1 MSAYKKFTAQD
12 YAIVPFNA
20 HKQYS
25 YGSSSAASNQITHY
39 ATQWTSESIS
49 LYSTSSG
56 PTGGDT
62 INAIKY
68 NQIDH
73 LFYKDFL
80 TNHANLF
87 GDFHYQY
94 HKRNLYEKANII
106 SIPEGLYGEGIK
118 PGSFYLSSSNYVIVD
133 DGYGNLL
140 LNDLDV
146 HNYPTDLRANV
157 FRLDPIK
164 GFRHYDLGL
173 FNDYALKLLDPQHPE
188 EGTYKAFWKKG
199 KINPNAPKTYSTHGD
214 LQEKDDSYFLN
225 PFRYQSVNFNTSSLG
240 DDNHKFPCIT
250 FNGVTGSKVI
260 VPHDERFNFD
270 TKDNFAVSFN
280 MQPNT
285 LSYEGVGVPLGVKS
299 KFQGGYIFNVT
310 GDYAYIVKPELQT
323 NLGRE
328 YVHNPNLKLND
339 GFPGGSDGSFALGSP
354 GNNKATINTTTG
366 KITIGPEG
374 TDVYSY
380 AKLKGLD
387 INDYYQVNITVD
399 SITTPSSG
407 NPPMLKINNNS
418 VNYPL
423 IGKEQTSGETTV
435 GKHTITFQALSD
447 NMTLYVTD
455 TATNYDITAVLSKIS
470 VRKVLRW
477 SDNGDDSYTTNN
489 IGDGLT
495 TTANMNNGSDY
506 LGHYVNKSKS
516 GYSDWW
522 LPNKAELNSIYSAL
536 DPYNNINFIGIVSG
550 SKKVKS
556 LDATQN
562 RLVVSEQFSDTHFNQ
577 YNEGVTIP
585 AHCINEPEL
594 SQPGV
599 PSGNELDCIDTS
611 INGGAGTWVVESQ
624 PNDYQQYTPHLKDSP
639 DVFQYLVIRK
649 VNIKELDSYRRDII
663 GKSTTKTVIPTS
675 MEGRSE
681 VLNTSISGNM
691 QPMDIPEE
699 SQFPFEI
706 YMKSNTL
713 YFDRADTYR
722 KESISYTIPMENLI
736 NSSGEITGS
745 SHILCQ
751 LSASWMEIYVNGEK
765 KAYKSTSITEPP
777 RNRAN
782 LYIGSKGDISKPD
795 SYSTN
800 AQFRYFNGN
809 LSNINIWENS
819 FVEGNQINRI
829 SESINASPYIG
840 NIFYTNGFATITH
853 PNYYS
858 VLGSV
863 GIGEMA
869 IESDFAVD
877 SQFHTG
883 ISKLE
888 FQGTH
893 KIREWEYQCTVDE
906 HEYNSTMN
914 ISARKSLS
922 NNIYE
927 LADFTTS
934 SLFKPYVTTIGL
946 YDENNNL
953 LVVGKL
959 NQPVKTSNETDTT
972 FIVRWDT

>member
-1 MSAYKKFTAQD
+1 MKFADSLKSAK
-12 YAIVPFNA
+12 
-20 HKQYS
+20 
-25 YGSSSAASNQITHY
+25 
-39 ATQWTSESIS
+39 
-49 LYSTSSG
+49 
-56 PTGGDT
+56 
-62 INAIKY
+62 IKSR
-68 NQIDH
+68 
-73 LFYKDFL
+73 
-80 TNHANLF
+80 
-87 GDFHYQY
+87 
-94 HKRNLYEKANII
+94 KRNLYEKANII

-118 PGSFYLSSSNYVIVD
+118 PGSFYLSSSNYVVVD

-164 GFRHYDLGL
+164 GFKHYDLGL
-173 FNDYALKLLDPQHPE
+173 FNEYALKLLDPQHPE
-188 EGTYKAFWKKG
+188 AGTYKVFWKKG
-199 KINPNAPKTYSTHGD
+199 KVNPNAPKTYSTHGD
-214 LQEKDDSYFLN
+214 LQERDDSYFLN

-260 VPHDERFNFD
+260 VPHDERLNFD
-270 TKDNFAVSFN
+270 TKEEFAVSFN

-285 LSYEGVGVPLGVKS
+285 FSYDGVGVPLGVKS

-323 NLGRE
+323 NLGKQF
-328 YVHNPNLKLND
+328 VNNPNLKTNTP
-339 GFPGGSDGSFALGSP
+339 FPGTARGHFKFSST
-354 GNNKATINTTTG
+354 GNTNDATINTTTG

-374 TDVYSY
+374 TDVYSV
-380 AKLKGLD
+380 AKLKGID
-387 INDYYQVNITVD
+387 INDYYQVTITID
-399 SITTPSSG
+399 SISEPASG
-407 NPPMLKINNNS
+407 NTPKLRINNASTNYSIINNN
-418 VNYPL
+418 PDA
-423 IGKEQTSGETTV
+423 TETTV
-435 GKHTITFQALSD
+435 GTHTITYQALED
-447 NMTLYVTD
+447 EMHLYNND
-455 TATNYDITAVLSKIS
+455 GAGNHDITTVISKIS

-477 SDNGDDSYTTNN
+477 SDNGDDSHTTNN
-489 IGDGLT
+489 IGDGLN
-495 TTANMNNGSDY
+495 TTANMDNGIDY

-522 LPNKAELNSIYSAL
+522 LPNKAELNSVLESL

-556 LDATQN
+556 LDAAQN
-562 RLVVSEQFSDTHFNQ
+562 RLVVSEEYDSNTFNQ
-577 YNEGVTIP
+577 YNELICETYDS
-585 AHCINEPEL
+585 NM
-594 SQPGV
+594 
-599 PSGNELDCIDTS
+599 DCISPNNYQEYTQHYKSAPD
-611 INGGAGTWVVESQ
+611 IHQHLVV
-624 PNDYQQYTPHLKDSP
+624 
-639 DVFQYLVIRK
+639 RK

-663 GKSTTKTVIPTS
+663 GKSTTKTVIPSS

-681 VLNTSISGNM
+681 FLSTSVSGNM
-691 QPMDIPEE
+691 QPIDIPAE

-722 KESISYTIPMENLI
+722 KESISYTFPMDNLI
-736 NSSGEITGS
+736 DSNGESTGS

-751 LSASWMEIYVNGEK
+751 FSASQMEMYVNGDK
-765 KAYKSTSITEPP
+765 KASMSTSITEPT

-782 LYIGSKGDISKPD
+782 LYIGSKGGLSKPD

-819 FVEGNQINRI
+819 FVSGSQINRI

-840 NIFYTNGFATITH
+840 NVFYKNGFATITH

-883 ISKLE
+883 ISRLE

-893 KIREWEYQCTVDE
+893 KLREWEYQCTVDE
-906 HEYNSTMN
+906 YEYNSTMN

-934 SLFKPYVTTIGL
+934 SLFKPYITTIGL
-946 YDENNNL
+946 YDEDNNL